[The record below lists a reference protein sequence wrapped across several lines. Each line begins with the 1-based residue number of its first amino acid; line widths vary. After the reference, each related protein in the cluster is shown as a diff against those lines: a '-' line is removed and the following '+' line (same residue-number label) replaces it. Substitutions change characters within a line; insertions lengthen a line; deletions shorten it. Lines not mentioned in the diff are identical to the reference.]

1 MLCANPPWPPAATE
15 SPVQLMQRLRHLYN
29 ERQSLL
35 WVTPAIN
42 SVLAVLLALAAAWL
56 PRLFP
61 ALQLPDIE
69 RDTLSSLLTVVA
81 SSMLAVTTF
90 SLSIM
95 VAAFAAAANGATP
108 RATEL
113 LMGDQGT
120 RTAIAAFLSAFI
132 FAVVAQIA
140 LGLGYYGSNGR
151 FVLFI
156 GTLAMLVYL
165 IVTLV
170 RWVRTLSQLGRFSNT
185 LARIEAAALAACQA
199 HAAAPWLGATAGPA
213 ALPPGQA
220 VCSRQVG
227 YVRRIDMGA
236 LQGMAEAAGMRIH
249 LRVRPGQFVGPGQ
262 LLAVLGPDPAADR
275 HAGDGAHDGA
285 DGCPPEDVAAAIL
298 IGDNRSFEQ
307 DPRFGL
313 IVLSEVGQ
321 RAMSA
326 ATNDPGS
333 AIAAINAMARVLL
346 GMAAAD
352 RAPDPA
358 YPALSLVDL
367 DEAALVHDGFDPIA
381 RDGAGNLELA
391 IRLQKLLA
399 LIAHQGRYPALAPAA
414 AEQAQRAAGRHR
426 QALGHAPDLEAFEMA
441 RRQAWDSP
449 PHT

>member
-1 MLCANPPWPPAATE
+1 MHLT
-15 SPVQLMQRLRHLYN
+15 QRMRHLYN

-61 ALQLPDIE
+61 ALELPDIE

-185 LARIEAAALAACQA
+185 LARIEAAALLACRA
-199 HAAAPWLGATAGPA
+199 HAAAPWLGAAAGPA
-213 ALPPGQA
+213 EPPPGQP
-220 VCSRQVG
+220 VCSQQVG
-227 YVRRIDMGA
+227 YVRRIDMAA
-236 LQGMAEAAGMRIH
+236 LQGMAEAAGVQVH

-262 LLAVLGPDPAADR
+262 LLAVVSPDPAAAA
-275 HAGDGAHDGA
+275 AGDEGGG
-285 DGCPPEDVAAAIL
+285 GCPPEDVAAAIL
-298 IGDNRSFEQ
+298 VGDNRSFEQ

-326 ATNDPGS
+326 AINDPGS
-333 AIAAINAMARVLL
+333 AIAAVNAMARVLL
-346 GMAAAD
+346 GMAAVD
-352 RAPDPA
+352 APQAPT

-426 QALGHAPDLEAFEMA
+426 EHLAHAPDLQAFEAA
-441 RRQAWDSP
+441 RGQAWDARR
-449 PHT
+449 H

>member
-1 MLCANPPWPPAATE
+1 ME
-15 SPVQLMQRLRHLYN
+15 SLMHLMQRLRHLYN
-29 ERQSLL
+29 ERQALL

-61 ALQLPDIE
+61 GLQLPDIE
-69 RDTLSSLLTVVA
+69 RATLTALLTVIA

-95 VAAFAAAANGATP
+95 VAAFAAAANGASP

-113 LMGDQGT
+113 LMGDEGT

-156 GTLAMLVYL
+156 GTLLMLIYL

-170 RWVRTLSQLGRFSNT
+170 RWVRTLSLLGRFSNT
-185 LARIEAAALAACQA
+185 LARIEAAATAACQA
-199 HAAAPWLGATAGPA
+199 HALAPWLGAARGA
-213 ALPPGQA
+213 ALPPAGA
-220 VCSRQVG
+220 PVLARQVG
-227 YVRRIDMGA
+227 YVRRIDMAA
-236 LQGMAEAAGMRIH
+236 LQGMAHTAGVQIH
-249 LRVRPGQFVGPGQ
+249 LRVRPGRLVGPGE
-262 LLAVLGPDPAADR
+262 LLAVVSPAA
-275 HAGDGAHDGA
+275 GATA
-285 DGCPPEDVAAAIL
+285 DTSCPACDVAAAVL
-298 IGDNRSFEQ
+298 IADNRSFEQ

-326 ATNDPGS
+326 AINDPGS
-333 AIAAINAMARVLL
+333 GIAAINAMTRVLL
-346 GMAAAD
+346 AMAPATEPAA
-352 RAPDPA
+352 PA
-358 YPALSLVDL
+358 YPSLTMVGL
-367 DEAALVHDGFDPIA
+367 DEAALVHDGFEPIA
-381 RDGAGNLELA
+381 RDGAGNLEMA

-399 LIAHQGRYPALAPAA
+399 MIACRHPQPVLAQAAREQADRAA
-414 AEQAQRAAGRHR
+414 ARHLAA
-426 QALGHAPDLEAFEMA
+426 LVHAPDRQAFASA
-441 RRQAWDSP
+441 RQQAWDNSP
-449 PHT
+449 LPHH

>member
-1 MLCANPPWPPAATE
+1 MH
-15 SPVQLMQRLRHLYN
+15 LMQRLRHLYN

-42 SVLAVLLALAAAWL
+42 SVLAVVLALAAAWL
-56 PRLFP
+56 PRMFP
-61 ALQLPDIE
+61 QLNLPDIE
-69 RDTLSSLLTVVA
+69 RDTLSSLLTVIA

-113 LMGDQGT
+113 LMGDEGT

-140 LGLGYYGSNGR
+140 LGLGYYGNNGR
-151 FVLFI
+151 FVLFV
-156 GTLAMLVYL
+156 GTVAMLAWL

-185 LARIEAAALAACQA
+185 LARIEDAALAACRD
-199 HAAAPWLGATAGPA
+199 HACAPWLGARRGPA
-213 ALPPGQA
+213 QTPDGTRVLA
-220 VCSRQVG
+220 RHIG
-227 YVRRIDMGA
+227 YLRRIDLPA
-236 LQGMAEAAGMRIH
+236 LQDLAETAGVTIH

-262 LLAVLGPDPAADR
+262 LLAVIQPGTEAAADTPCEP
-275 HAGDGAHDGA
+275 G
-285 DGCPPEDVAAAIL
+285 DVAAALL
-298 IGDNRSFEQ
+298 IGQNRSFEQ

-326 ATNDPGS
+326 AINDPGS
-333 AIAAINAMARVLL
+333 AIAAITSMARVLL
-346 GMAAAD
+346 SVDAVEEDAQP
-352 RAPDPA
+352 RHPH
-358 YPALSLVDL
+358 LSLVDL
-367 DEAALVHDGFDPIA
+367 DEQALVHDGFEPIA
-381 RDGAGNLELA
+381 RDGAGNLEMA

-399 LIAHQGRYPALAPAA
+399 LIASQSRHAALATAA
-414 AEQAQRAAGRHR
+414 RDQADRAANRHR
-426 QALGHAPDLEAFEMA
+426 QALAHAMDVEAFEQA
-441 RRQAWDSP
+441 RQQAWEHVPAHNAQGPGKSRGLVVNHP
-449 PHT
+449 A